1 MGVWTQKDNAM
12 GNAPFV
18 IESVAVSAQAGNSSL
33 DKGQKLVAIGGII
46 GALAASSCCILPVLL
61 FSLGIGGAWIGNFTQ
76 LAPYQPHIIAATLAF
91 VGAGYWLVYR
101 SSKTACAEGDACARP
116 LPNRLVKAALVTATV
131 IVLAALA
138 FDYLAPY
145 VLS

>member
-1 MGVWTQKDNAM
+1 MGD
-12 GNAPFV
+12 APNVFGTFFAPR
-18 IESVAVSAQAGNSSL
+18 EQAGNSAL
-33 DKGQKLVAIGGII
+33 DKGQKLAAVGGVIA
-46 GALAASSCCILPVLL
+46 ALVASSCCILPVAL

-76 LAPYQPHIIAATLAF
+76 LAPYQPYFIGATLAF

-101 SSKTACAEGDACARP
+101 SSKVACAQGEACARP
-116 LPNRLVKAALVTATV
+116 LPNRLVRAALIAATVTA
-131 IVLAALA
+131 IAALA